1 MMLAPRVFAFLTL
14 CSLVC
19 VSAVPSKLHL
29 ELDVEISDSNT
40 PGKLNILAQ
49 IEDDYLGSGLIV
61 GEEAMETMLPNF
73 INCDGQQRTGI
84 IRATEEAGRH
94 IQSAQ
99 NALRGD
105 PRVLLPRYTQWFG
118 EYSASRAAQVAG
130 CYSWLNGGNKFDA
143 WTYLCQP
150 VCGGDAGQLHNG
162 ASVNP
167 QRISYDLYRA
177 LPDPINYP
185 PPRPNV
191 IEVCPRFFT
200 LPIFG
205 TKSMGSVLVREA
217 SRFNH
222 LCGTREEPFT
232 PEDCRNV
239 ARVNPDQA
247 IKNAGSYEFFAS
259 NYQFPTN

>member
-1 MMLAPRVFAFLTL
+1 MLTPRVFAFLTL
-14 CSLVC
+14 ASLVC

-29 ELDVEISDSNT
+29 ELDVEIPDSNAL
-40 PGKLNILAQ
+40 GKLDILAQ
-49 IEDDYLGSGLIV
+49 IEDDHFGSGLV
-61 GEEAMETMLPNF
+61 LEDGAMEAMLPNF

-118 EYSASRAAQVAG
+118 EYSAPRAAQVAG
-130 CYSWLNGGNKFDA
+130 CYSWMNGGNKFDA
-143 WTYLCQP
+143 WTYICHP
-150 VCGGDAGQLHNG
+150 VCGGNPGQLHNG
-162 ASVNP
+162 ASVDP
-167 QRISYDLYRA
+167 Q
-177 LPDPINYP
+177 
-185 PPRPNV
+185 RPNV
-191 IEVCPRFFT
+191 IELCPRFFG
-200 LPIFG
+200 LPIYG
-205 TKSMGSVLVREA
+205 TKSMGSVLVHEA

-222 LCGTREEPFT
+222 LCGTQEEPFT

-239 ARVNPDQA
+239 ARVNPNQA

-259 NYQFPTN
+259 NYQFPAN